1 MGDPLKYQS
10 DSIYDDGLNYAITN
24 ATHIVACE
32 GMPADYTAAST
43 LKGSGGNQLGEKTVT
58 LTGPSA
64 GDTDGRKL
72 TVPAVVGIAVDVTG
86 VMDFQAVIDDTGN
99 ELLLVSPMPKSS
111 ITGIDTGTNTVTID
125 GDHTGD
131 IGTDDDVTIRNST
144 GNNGTY
150 TVSSVS
156 LNGSDTDVVTNES
169 IGDATVDGS
178 MIYGAVKLSDT
189 GEVNTGEFDKEIGD
203 VD

>member
-1 MGDPLKYQS
+1 MADPLKYQS

-43 LKGSGGNQLGEKTVT
+43 LKSGGGTQIAQATIT
-58 LTGPSA
+58 LSGPSD

-72 TVPAVVGIAVDVTG
+72 TVPAKVDISVTETG
-86 VMDFQAVIDDTGN
+86 VLDFQAVIDDTGN

-111 ITGIDTGTNTVTID
+111 ITGVDTGTNTVTID

-131 IGTDDDVTIRNST
+131 ISTDDDVTIRNST
-144 GNNGTY
+144 GNDGKY